1 MTLNVSEAIGFFG
14 LPRLVFSPI
23 CIFRQCSPG
32 EGNGKALSCY
42 IGTGHTLK
50 GFYLEWNLLSDNTKH
65 FTMHRSISCWCH
77 FLYCTNN
84 IFIHK
89 KKSTCLLK
97 MHWIFQREQDVQQI
111 KLSPQNL
118 QDKKC
123 LFFHTSVDV
132 LVCAKRR
139 HRN

>member
-1 MTLNVSEAIGFFG
+1 MTLNVSEAKGFFG

-50 GFYLEWNLLSDNTKH
+50 GFYREWNLLSDNTKY
-65 FTMHRSISCWCH
+65 FTDVFLAGAISCIAQIT
-77 FLYCTNN
+77 FSY
-84 IFIHK
+84 I

-97 MHWIFQREQDVQQI
+97 MDWVFQREQDVQQI

-123 LFFHTSVDV
+123 LFFHTGVDV
-132 LVCAKRR
+132 LVWAKRR